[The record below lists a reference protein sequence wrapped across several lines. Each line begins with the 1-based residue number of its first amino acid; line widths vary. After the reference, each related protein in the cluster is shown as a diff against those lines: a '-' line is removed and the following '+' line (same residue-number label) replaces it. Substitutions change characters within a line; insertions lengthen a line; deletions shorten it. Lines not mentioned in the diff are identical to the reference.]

1 MQSCNL
7 CKPGELDKQDRWIL
21 ACRCNEN
28 LSFAQEWRWA
38 QPEDDR
44 KAFAL
49 FEDNKSVVFHPR
61 SSLGTAVVRGS
72 DLLSSGIHYWELKV
86 TSPVYG
92 TDVMFG
98 IGLADVCL
106 TAYSSRFVSF
116 LGLDNKT
123 WGLGYRGHLQHNSHI
138 TYLFGAS
145 FSRGDLVGCLLDL
158 WHGKLTFFVNRTAVT
173 DPIQLPLG
181 SYYPMVCSTAARS
194 GFRIIFS
201 KSYDISLQLLTLLS
215 LKASLN
221 NLSTIFDL
229 PGLPPALQTFYQD
242 SLPWLFYKS
251 YKLPR
256 PEPYPFPDITLKLR
270 RLIDVRLLMHSG
282 RPSSGDRARI
292 RRAMHTSRRQ
302 TTEVGYISPLSL
314 SSSTPPSS
322 SLADPLRSQSQPPSG
337 DASVRSEL
345 SRQRS
350 GEGLLHTEST
360 SYVNARVSTVAAP
373 ASPCAISTSGNANHL
388 RARYRSAS
396 SISSASGQR
405 RSTDFGVGGAESFVG
420 SEDSS
425 TSEFHPIGPRDIG
438 GSTVAGGALRRS
450 EGIGVTGPPLSS
462 SAIRTQHVSIEAPPS
477 PQPPPESPVVFRL
490 RQESATALNP
500 LATAKKAVVVNHDPE
515 SDHDLYP
522 SESSRL
528 PFRGEDQVQRVFH
541 SLNEMRR
548 QHLLC
553 DVVLKAGSVEVPAH
567 KNVLAAS
574 SPYFHAMF
582 TGDMTESRARTVTI
596 GNIDGT
602 ALGLLVDFIYT
613 AEVLITEETVQCLLP
628 AANLLQLTSVR
639 EACCEFLQCQLHP
652 TNCLGI
658 QRFAD
663 MHDCSELLHVSRRFT
678 EQHCGEV
685 LEHGEEFLSLSK
697 EQLVNLISSDHI
709 RVSEEQVFEAALRW
723 IRHDP
728 AARGTPEVAAEVC
741 GHVRF
746 GLLPRD
752 YLIRLSLSEEF
763 LHANPWCKDFLLEAM
778 GFLLLPWEQRR
789 RNITSERTRPRSI
802 GIPKTLLVLGGQ
814 APKAI
819 RSVESYDFTA
829 DKWVSSTA
837 TNAAGGGA
845 GAISDL
851 PTRRCRC
858 GVAVVGGLIY
868 VIGGF
873 NGALRVRSVDI
884 YDPVR
889 NTWRAGPSLECRRST
904 LGVAVLDGV
913 IYAVGGFNGTH
924 GFASVEALD
933 PWSGT
938 WKSVAPMSVPR
949 SSVGVGVL
957 GRRLYAVGGY
967 DGSSRRCL
975 SSVECYNPL
984 TNQWSAVADMNHR
997 RSGPAVADL
1006 AARIYAVGGHD
1017 GLLVRSSVEY
1027 FDPRIGVWCSVVDMH
1042 HARRNA
1048 GLVSHNG
1055 MLYVV
1060 GGDDGSTSLDT
1071 TETYD
1076 PNLNAWTVLSGRLNI
1091 ARCYCGVA
1099 LIDCIAQAA
1108 NT

>member
-1 MQSCNL
+1 
-7 CKPGELDKQDRWIL
+7 
-21 ACRCNEN
+21 
-28 LSFAQEWRWA
+28 
-38 QPEDDR
+38 
-44 KAFAL
+44 
-49 FEDNKSVVFHPR
+49 
-61 SSLGTAVVRGS
+61 
-72 DLLSSGIHYWELKV
+72 
-86 TSPVYG
+86 
-92 TDVMFG
+92 
-98 IGLADVCL
+98 
-106 TAYSSRFVSF
+106 
-116 LGLDNKT
+116 
-123 WGLGYRGHLQHNSHI
+123 
-138 TYLFGAS
+138 
-145 FSRGDLVGCLLDL
+145 
-158 WHGKLTFFVNRTAVT
+158 
-173 DPIQLPLG
+173 
-181 SYYPMVCSTAARS
+181 
-194 GFRIIFS
+194 
-201 KSYDISLQLLTLLS
+201 
-215 LKASLN
+215 
-221 NLSTIFDL
+221 
-229 PGLPPALQTFYQD
+229 
-242 SLPWLFYKS
+242 
-251 YKLPR
+251 
-256 PEPYPFPDITLKLR
+256 
-270 RLIDVRLLMHSG
+270 MHSE
-282 RPSSGDRARI
+282 RPSSGDGARI
-292 RRAMHTSRRQ
+292 RRAMPTSRRQ
-302 TTEVGYISPLSL
+302 TTEVGYISPLPL

-322 SLADPLRSQSQPPSG
+322 SLADPLRSQSQPPSS
-337 DASVRSEL
+337 DASAQSGL

-360 SYVNARVSTVAAP
+360 SYMNARVSTVAAP
-373 ASPCAISTSGNANHL
+373 ASPCAISTGGGASRL

-396 SISSASGQR
+396 SISSTSGQQ
-405 RSTDFGVGGAESFVG
+405 RSTDFAVGGAGSLLG
-420 SEDSS
+420 SEDTSA
-425 TSEFHPIGPRDIG
+425 SEFHPIAPRDNG
-438 GSTVAGGALRRS
+438 GGGMEGGALRRS
-450 EGIGVTGPPLSS
+450 EGIGGTGPLLSS
-462 SAIRTQHVSIEAPPS
+462 LAIRTRHASAEAPPS
-477 PQPPPESPVVFRL
+477 PPPESPIVFRL
-490 RQESATALNP
+490 RQGSATALNP
-500 LATAKKAVVVNHDPE
+500 LAAAKKSIAVNHDPE

-522 SESSRL
+522 NEGSHL
-528 PFRGEDQVQRVFH
+528 PFRGEDQMQRVFH
-541 SLNEMRR
+541 NLNEMRR
-548 QHLLC
+548 QNLLC

-574 SPYFHAMF
+574 SPYFRAMF

-652 TNCLGI
+652 TNCIGI

-663 MHDCSELLHVSRRFT
+663 MHDCSELLQVSRRFT

-697 EQLVNLISSDHI
+697 EQLISLISSDHI
-709 RVSEEQVFEAALRW
+709 RVSEEQVFEAVLRW
-723 IRHDP
+723 MRHDP
-728 AARGTPEVAAEVC
+728 AVRGTPEVAAEVC

-752 YLIRLSLSEEF
+752 HLIRLSLSEDF
-763 LHANPWCKDFLLEAM
+763 LRANPWCKDFLLEAM

-789 RNITSERTRPRSI
+789 RNIASERTRPRSI
-802 GIPKTLLVLGGQ
+802 GVPKTLLVLGGQ

-819 RSVESYDFTA
+819 RSVESYDFTG
-829 DKWVSSTA
+829 DTWTRVTA
-837 TNAAGGGA
+837 TNGSDSV

-933 PWSGT
+933 PWLGA

-984 TNQWSAVADMNHR
+984 TNQWSTIADMNHR

-1027 FDPRIGVWCSVVDMH
+1027 FDPRVGVWCSVVDMH
-1042 HARRNA
+1042 YARRNA

-1060 GGDDGSTSLDT
+1060 GGDDGSASLDT
-1071 TETYD
+1071 VETYD
-1076 PNLNAWTVLSGRLNI
+1076 PNLNVWTVLSGRLNT

-1099 LIDCIAQAA
+1099 LIDCVAQVA

>member
-1 MQSCNL
+1 
-7 CKPGELDKQDRWIL
+7 
-21 ACRCNEN
+21 
-28 LSFAQEWRWA
+28 
-38 QPEDDR
+38 
-44 KAFAL
+44 
-49 FEDNKSVVFHPR
+49 
-61 SSLGTAVVRGS
+61 
-72 DLLSSGIHYWELKV
+72 
-86 TSPVYG
+86 
-92 TDVMFG
+92 
-98 IGLADVCL
+98 
-106 TAYSSRFVSF
+106 
-116 LGLDNKT
+116 
-123 WGLGYRGHLQHNSHI
+123 
-138 TYLFGAS
+138 
-145 FSRGDLVGCLLDL
+145 
-158 WHGKLTFFVNRTAVT
+158 
-173 DPIQLPLG
+173 
-181 SYYPMVCSTAARS
+181 
-194 GFRIIFS
+194 
-201 KSYDISLQLLTLLS
+201 
-215 LKASLN
+215 
-221 NLSTIFDL
+221 
-229 PGLPPALQTFYQD
+229 
-242 SLPWLFYKS
+242 
-251 YKLPR
+251 
-256 PEPYPFPDITLKLR
+256 
-270 RLIDVRLLMHSG
+270 MHSG

-302 TTEVGYISPLSL
+302 TTEVGYISPLPL

-322 SLADPLRSQSQPPSG
+322 SPADPLRSQSQPPSS
-337 DASVRSEL
+337 DASAQGGL

-360 SYVNARVSTVAAP
+360 SYMNARVSTVAAP
-373 ASPCAISTSGNANHL
+373 ASPCAISTGGGASHL

-396 SISSASGQR
+396 SISSTSGQR
-405 RSTDFGVGGAESFVG
+405 RSTDFGVGGAGSLLG

-425 TSEFHPIGPRDIG
+425 ASEFHPIAPRDNGSG
-438 GSTVAGGALRRS
+438 GMEGGALRRS
-450 EGIGVTGPPLSS
+450 EGIGGTGPLLSS
-462 SAIRTQHVSIEAPPS
+462 LAIRTRHASAEAPPS
-477 PQPPPESPVVFRL
+477 PPPESPIVFRL
-490 RQESATALNP
+490 RQESAAALNP
-500 LATAKKAVVVNHDPE
+500 LAAAKKSIAVNHDPE

-522 SESSRL
+522 SEGSRL
-528 PFRGEDQVQRVFH
+528 PFRGEDQMQRVFRN
-541 SLNEMRR
+541 LNEMRR
-548 QHLLC
+548 QNLLC

-574 SPYFHAMF
+574 SPYFRAMF
-582 TGDMTESRARTVTI
+582 TGDMTESRAHTVTI

-652 TNCLGI
+652 TNCIGI

-663 MHDCSELLHVSRRFT
+663 MHDCSELLQVSRRFT

-697 EQLVNLISSDHI
+697 EQLISLISSDHI
-709 RVSEEQVFEAALRW
+709 RVSEEQVFEAVLRW
-723 IRHDP
+723 MRHDP
-728 AARGTPEVAAEVC
+728 AVRGTPEVAAEVC

-763 LHANPWCKDFLLEAM
+763 LRANPWCKDFLLEAM

-802 GIPKTLLVLGGQ
+802 GVPKTLLVLGGQ

-819 RSVESYDFTA
+819 RSVESYDFTG
-829 DKWVSSTA
+829 DTWTRVTA
-837 TNAAGGGA
+837 TNGSDSV

-933 PWSGT
+933 PWLGA

-984 TNQWSAVADMNHR
+984 TNQWSTIADMNHR

-1027 FDPRIGVWCSVVDMH
+1027 FDPRVGVWCSVVDMH
-1042 HARRNA
+1042 YARRNA

-1060 GGDDGSTSLDT
+1060 GGDDGSASLDT
-1071 TETYD
+1071 VETYD
-1076 PNLNAWTVLSGRLNI
+1076 PNLNAWTVLSGRLNT

-1099 LIDCIAQAA
+1099 LIDCVAQVA